1 MEQDI
6 TTTMPVIDSNKQ
18 KGGKGLKITTTI
30 SLIVAICGIGFGAYG
45 MVRSL
50 QKDSQIASLKTQ
62 LEKYEDTGTEELSQ
76 VVPDGY
82 LAVFH
87 GGVGEMTHETY
98 IYKDNNGQGNYGF
111 TYINTTST
119 TKSWGSSEWKT
130 TITKRGSFDWTDG
143 AFVVAQEN
151 GAYSYVTIPNS
162 DKTYSIEEFQ
172 NMFLMN

>member
-1 MEQDI
+1 M
-6 TTTMPVIDSNKQ
+6 
-18 KGGKGLKITTTI
+18 
-30 SLIVAICGIGFGAYG
+30 
-45 MVRSL
+45 
-50 QKDSQIASLKTQ
+50 
-62 LEKYEDTGTEELSQ
+62 
-76 VVPDGY
+76 VPDGY

-87 GGVGEMTHETY
+87 GGVGEITHETY